1 MTKIWAASAAWL
13 LAAVAA
19 GSAASLVDRGADER
33 DALMREKLEFTQKVL
48 AGLAKSELETA
59 GREAAALAALTREAR
74 WRIRETPE
82 YLSRSAEFER
92 AASTLAT
99 MASNKNAEGAALAW
113 VQLTTQCFD
122 CHRWVRGSKEGR

>member
-1 MTKIWAASAAWL
+1 MTRISGGSAVWL

-19 GSAASLVDRGADER
+19 GGAASLVDGGADER
-33 DALMREKLEFTQKVL
+33 DALMREKLELAQKVL
-48 AGLAKSELETA
+48 AGLAKSDLEAA
-59 GREAAALAALTREAR
+59 GSDAAALAALTREAR

-92 AASTLAT
+92 SASTLAA

-113 VQLTTQCFD
+113 VQMSTQCFD
-122 CHRWVRGSKEGR
+122 CHRWVRGSKDGK